1 MTGTLYL
8 CATPIGNLEDM
19 TFRAIRTLR
28 EVNVIAAE
36 DTRRTRKLL
45 AHFDIHT
52 PLIRFDEHCK
62 TSVGEK
68 ILARLAAGESVAVVS
83 DAGLPAI
90 SDPGSEL
97 VRSAIDAGLT
107 VCPIPGANAALSAL
121 ICSGL
126 DTAQFMFVGFPPKS
140 KKNRRELLQR
150 LAAVDATLIFY
161 EAPHRLKNFLS
172 EAAEVF
178 GTRQATLARELTKL
192 HEEFLRG
199 TLFELSE
206 KISEPLGE
214 FVIVVEGASSS
225 EVVGNVTLHPMDALQ
240 SSTSQTLSPR
250 SNSTED
256 IATAVRRLTAS
267 GLDKKSAMREVAR
280 QFNVSRREIYNALLK
295 EEIQ

>member
-19 TFRAIRTLR
+19 TFRAIRILR
-28 EVNVIAAE
+28 EVDLIAAE
-36 DTRRTRKLL
+36 DTRHTRKLL
-45 AHFDIHT
+45 THFDIHT
-52 PLIRFDEHCK
+52 PLIRFDENCK

-68 ILARLAAGESVAVVS
+68 ILQRLQAGESVAIVS

-90 SDPGSEL
+90 SDPGADL
-97 VRSAIDAGLT
+97 VRLAIDAGIQ

-126 DTAQFMFVGFPPKS
+126 DTTKFMFVGFPPKTQ
-140 KKNRRELLQR
+140 KNRRELLQK
-150 LAAVDATLIFY
+150 LSTIDATLIFY
-161 EAPHRLKNFLS
+161 EAPHRLKNFLT

-178 GTRQATLARELTKL
+178 GERQTVLARELTKV

-199 TLFELSE
+199 NLIELAK

-214 FVIVVEGASSS
+214 FVVLIEGRTSTEIVAPIENISAVVEKFMA
-225 EVVGNVTLHPMDALQ
+225 Q
-240 SSTSQTLSPR
+240 
-250 SNSTED
+250 
-256 IATAVRRLTAS
+256 
-267 GLDKKSAMREVAR
+267 GLDKKSAMRETAK
-280 QFNVSRREIYNALLK
+280 QFNVRRREIYNALLK